1 MKKKP
6 ILMCFHNYYVIEN
19 YKYDLQMLSK
29 EFDIIVLTSN
39 FRLSEKIKIK
49 LFEFL
54 KNIGIEKVYVIPY
67 YEKSNGIER
76 TLLSILN
83 THIYLLYLRI
93 KIKFNQLEY
102 CISDSRIFIW
112 QKVILENLLSKE
124 CLKIGISND
133 PILLPTE
140 KIKELLD
147 NQDILKI
154 VKSVHKLRQIIPTI
168 KEKKKKKLRIRLHNT
183 FKRFLD
189 LFLDRTFLSYIFY
202 ARNFKYDKYDL
213 NSNGETKKYDIKITF
228 YYSAFLFWKKWYQ
241 IENKN
246 VYLLKTKDNCL
257 CNNNNNK
264 KKNYIFVKW
273 TFSEFRCRKLTR

>member
-1 MKKKP
+1 MLP
-6 ILMCFHNYYVIEN
+6 I
-19 YKYDLQMLSK
+19 
-29 EFDIIVLTSN
+29 
-39 FRLSEKIKIK
+39 
-49 LFEFL
+49 
-54 KNIGIEKVYVIPY
+54 
-67 YEKSNGIER
+67 
-76 TLLSILN
+76 
-83 THIYLLYLRI
+83 
-93 KIKFNQLEY
+93 
-102 CISDSRIFIW
+102 
-112 QKVILENLLSKE
+112 
-124 CLKIGISND
+124 
-133 PILLPTE
+133 E

-241 IENKN
+241 IE
-246 VYLLKTKDNCL
+246 
-257 CNNNNNK
+257 K
-264 KKNYIFVKW
+264 KMNI
-273 TFSEFRCRKLTR
+273 L